1 MEDGRG
7 PVARMVTLGVE
18 EEYLLLDAET
28 ALPVPKAPQI
38 LAAAGLNPMLSCD
51 EVQNEL
57 LQAQVEV
64 ATPVC
69 AELDEVEDHVRR
81 FRLALAAAAD
91 GAGCRVAAAGAA
103 PVAGRRPVPVTD
115 KPRYR
120 MMLADAAHL
129 VEEQLIC
136 GMHIHV
142 AIPDRAAGVLALGR
156 IRPWLPVLVAMGA
169 NSPLWEGG
177 DTGFASWRTVV
188 FGRWPVSGPPP
199 GFRDAADY
207 EARVRALLATGV
219 IRDRGQLYWQAR
231 LSERYPTLEVR
242 ALDVQLRAGTAVMFA
257 GIVRALVV
265 TALRESGGAAP
276 FVSPEQEI
284 VHAAGW
290 HAARHGLNDVLVDP
304 HSGRPRPAREVVESL
319 LEHLTPALDEAGDTV
334 RVTSSVHRLLDQGTG
349 AALQREAMS
358 RGGLDSVVELI
369 APLPKPGP

>member
-1 MEDGRG
+1 
-7 PVARMVTLGVE
+7 MVTLGVE

-28 ALPVPKAPQI
+28 ALPVPR
-38 LAAAGLNPMLSCD
+38 AAQVLDTAGLNPLLSCD

-64 ATPVC
+64 ATPIC
-69 AELDEVEDHVRR
+69 TKLDEVEHHLRR
-81 FRLALAAAAD
+81 FRRALAAAAD

-103 PVAGRRPVPVTD
+103 PVVGRHPVPVTD

-142 AIPDRAAGVLALGR
+142 AIPDRAAGVLALDR
-156 IRPWLPVLVAMGA
+156 IRRWLPVLVAMGA

-199 GFRDAADY
+199 AFRDADDY

-219 IRDRGQLYWQAR
+219 IRDRGQLYWLAR

-242 ALDVQLRAGTAVMFA
+242 ALDIQLSADSAVTFA
-257 GIVRALVV
+257 GLVRALVA
-265 TALRESGGAAP
+265 TALRDTRDGWPLAHP
-276 FVSPEQEI
+276 PQEI

-304 HSGRPRPAREVVESL
+304 HSGRPSPARDVVESL
-319 LEHLTPALDEAGDTV
+319 LKHVSSALDEAGDTD
-334 RVTSSVHRLLDQGTG
+334 RVTASVHRLLDHGTG

-358 RGGLDSVVELI
+358 RGGLPAVVGLI
-369 APLPKPGP
+369 APPPPSGQ

>member
-1 MEDGRG
+1 
-7 PVARMVTLGVE
+7 
-18 EEYLLLDAET
+18 
-28 ALPVPKAPQI
+28 
-38 LAAAGLNPMLSCD
+38 
-51 EVQNEL
+51 
-57 LQAQVEV
+57 
-64 ATPVC
+64 
-69 AELDEVEDHVRR
+69 
-81 FRLALAAAAD
+81 
-91 GAGCRVAAAGAA
+91 
-103 PVAGRRPVPVTD
+103 
-115 KPRYR
+115 
-120 MMLADAAHL
+120 
-129 VEEQLIC
+129 
-136 GMHIHV
+136 
-142 AIPDRAAGVLALGR
+142 
-156 IRPWLPVLVAMGA
+156 MGA

-242 ALDVQLRAGTAVMFA
+242 ALDVQLSACTAVMFA

-276 FVSPEQEI
+276 FVSPEQEM